1 MGNRANERHFLIH
14 VSIETGSL
22 LLNLFQKQ
30 HFKRPDTFTLLVN
43 AITSLGGTIEAI
55 QLNDTING
63 VFFAK
68 IVLRRGSN
76 LVSLDARASDAIA
89 LSVID
94 NLPIKAPRSLF
105 EKLSWVD
112 THKANVHNRVKN
124 FVL

>member
-94 NLPIKAPRSLF
+94 NLPIKAPRSLL